1 MYDTIHLKLTSADA
15 DGSAVDFMGEV
26 PCYLD
31 EVAEHNFGGREVI
44 SGNLGNLKV
53 TITPFQVKVMNSLP
67 KFFYGDNFSIL
78 SRSDTERAI
87 EKLSD
92 ALHLPMKEAVV
103 TRLDV
108 AQNLVMHSP
117 AIDYFNALGELKGYT
132 RVPMVEVGTLYYNR
146 PDAQLY
152 FYDKNR
158 EAKAHREQIP
168 DLYQGRNV
176 VRYELRCK
184 RRLGRIFNVA
194 EVKASMLYAEDFY
207 MSVCKMWRDSFLKIA
222 KVNKASI
229 NFQAMTTKQDLY
241 KMAVLVMVK
250 ECGGEVAFLSEL
262 NQARER
268 GQLSAKQAYD
278 LRQAVK
284 GACALKAGLTIPN
297 EAAIELEKK
306 VREAVRFYR

>member
-1 MYDTIHLKLTSADA
+1 MFDTIHLKLTEAEVTN
-15 DGSAVDFMGEV
+15 VDFMGEV

-31 EVAEHNFGGREVI
+31 DIAEHNFSGRVVV

-53 TITPFQVKVMNSLP
+53 TISPYQVKIMNSLP
-67 KFFYGDNFSIL
+67 KWYYGDNFSIL
-78 SRSDTERAI
+78 SRSDTKKAI

-92 ALHLPMKEAVV
+92 CLHLPIDKAVV

-108 AQNLVMHSP
+108 AQNLMMRLPS
-117 AIDYFNALGELKGYT
+117 IEYFNAMGELKGYT

-146 PDAQLY
+146 PNMQLY

-158 EAKAHREQIP
+158 EAKAHREPIP

-184 RRLGRIFNVA
+184 QRLGRIFNVA
-194 EVKASMLYAEDFY
+194 EVKAAMLYDECFY
-207 MSVCKMWRDSFLKIA
+207 MQVCKLWRDVYLQIS
-222 KVNKASI
+222 KVNKESI
-229 NFQAMTTKQDLY
+229 NFEAMTTKQDLY
-241 KMAVLVMVK
+241 KMGVLVMI
-250 ECGGEVAFLSEL
+250 ERCGGQVAFLNEL
-262 NQARER
+262 SRARER

-278 LRQAVK
+278 LRQAVN

-297 EAAIELEKK
+297 EAALELDKK
-306 VREAVRFYR
+306 VKEAVRFYR